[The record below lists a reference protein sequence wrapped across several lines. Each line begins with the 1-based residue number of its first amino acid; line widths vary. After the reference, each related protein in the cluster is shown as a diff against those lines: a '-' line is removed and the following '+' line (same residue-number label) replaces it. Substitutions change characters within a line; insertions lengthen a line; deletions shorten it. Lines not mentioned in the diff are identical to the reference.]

1 MLEASFLSYYRRP
14 DAPRGRTRKTH
25 AEVGERSEEMSF
37 IDQPAAQPSRIP
49 YINDN
54 YLANEQELVRALAE
68 QADPGES
75 ARQKIMNT
83 AAQLVRA
90 VRKNTKNDGGI
101 EAFLKT
107 YDLSSDEGV
116 LLMCIAEAL
125 LRIPDADTADRLIAD
140 KITSANWKDHVG
152 TSDSLFV
159 NASTW
164 GLMLTGKILTL
175 DEIAGANPTK
185 MLGKLVS
192 RAGEPVVRTAMRQA
206 MKIMGHQFVM
216 GRNIGEAL
224 KRAMKSTDLPYRY
237 SFDMLGESALTAADA
252 QRYLDNY
259 HAGIKSIGDAHVE
272 SADVFS
278 APGIS
283 VKLSALHPR
292 YEFSHETRVMKE
304 LVPNVLELAQ
314 HAREI
319 GIGLTIDSEEAHRF
333 EMWLNIFEEV
343 YRDPSL
349 DGWDGL
355 GVALQTYQR
364 RGNDGLRFLIDLASE
379 IGRRIPV
386 RLVKGAYWDS
396 EVKWAQEQ
404 GLDSYPVYTRKSHS
418 DVSYLAAARTAL
430 AAEDKIYAQFAT
442 HNAHTLAS
450 VLHYAGSRRDYE
462 FQRLHGMGEE
472 LYAEVVDPE
481 KHDRPC
487 RVYAPV
493 GNHEDLLPY
502 LVRRLLEN
510 GSNTSFVNKIADE
523 SIDVQDIIAD
533 PLATARS
540 HDYAAHDRIPTPAD
554 IFQPERSNSVGIN
567 IANRSV
573 SKQLLAELEE
583 AAAKPITAKPIVGGK
598 ELDGP
603 EEPSVNPA
611 NVAEIVGV
619 CHQASSD
626 AVIKAIDIS
635 VAAQPAWC
643 RLGAYERDKI
653 LNRAADLYEKH
664 RDELLGL
671 IVREGGRSIPDAISE
686 LREAVDFMRYYGA
699 QAKKHFGE
707 PIVLP
712 GPTGERNTMSMR
724 GKGVFIAISPWNFPL
739 AIFTGQVTAALAAGN
754 AVLAKPAAPTPLIA
768 YRAIQLLHEAG
779 VPADVL
785 HYVPCGGRMIG
796 EAGVADPRIAGVVF
810 TGSTGVA
817 QTINQTL
824 AHRDG
829 PIGTLIAETGGQNAM
844 FVDSSALPEQVVHD
858 SIYSAFN
865 SAGQRCSALRLLCV
879 QEEIEP
885 RTLDLLKGYMEE
897 LTIGD
902 PRHLSTDVGPC
913 IDDPSR
919 QGLAKHVER
928 MAKEQKIVHRCTLP
942 EGSDIGTYFAPTL
955 VEIDDISAL
964 TEEQFGPILHVVKFK
979 SRHLDDMVKAVN
991 GTGFGLTMGLHSR
1004 IDSRVAGLAADCGAG
1019 NLYVNRNMIGA
1030 VVGVQPFGGRGLS
1043 GTGPKAGGPHYVQR
1057 FGTEFTLSNNISAV
1071 GGNASLLTLGS
1082 D

>member
-1 MLEASFLSYYRRP
+1 
-14 DAPRGRTRKTH
+14 
-25 AEVGERSEEMSF
+25 MSF
-37 IDQPAAQPSRIP
+37 IDQPAARDSSIP

-54 YLANEQELVRALAE
+54 YLTDEQTIVRALAAE
-68 QADPGES
+68 ADSG
-75 ARQKIMNT
+75 AATRQKILDT

-101 EAFLKT
+101 EAFLKQ

-140 KITSANWKDHVG
+140 KITAAKWQNHVG

-175 DEIAGANPTK
+175 DEIGTGNPSR

-224 KRAMKSTDLPYRY
+224 KRALKKHDLPYRY
-237 SFDMLGESALTAADA
+237 SFDMLGESALTAEDA

-259 HAGIKSIGDAHVE
+259 HDGIKSIAEGPQIDAP
-272 SADVFS
+272 DVFA

-292 YEFSHETRVMKE
+292 YEFSQEERVMAE
-304 LVPNVLELAQ
+304 LVPAVLELAK
-314 HAREI
+314 HAKEV
-319 GIGLTIDSEEAHRF
+319 GIGLTIDSEEAHRL
-333 EMWLNIFEEV
+333 EMWLDIFERV
-343 YRDPSL
+343 YRDPAL
-349 DGWDGL
+349 DGWDGF

-364 RGNDGLRFLIDLASE
+364 RGRDSLRFLIDLASDV
-379 IGRRIPV
+379 GRRIPV

-404 GLDSYPVYTRKSHS
+404 GLESYPVFTRKSHS
-418 DVSYLAAARTAL
+418 DISYLAAARAAL
-430 AAEDKIYAQFAT
+430 DAGDKIYAQFAT

-450 VLHYAGSRRDYE
+450 ILHFAGSRRDYE

-523 SIDVQDIIAD
+523 SIDVMDIVAD
-533 PLATARS
+533 PLELAAK

-554 IFQPERSNSVGIN
+554 IFQPERDNSQGVN
-567 IANRSV
+567 LANRSV
-573 SKQLLAELEE
+573 SKQLLSDLE
-583 AAAKPITAKPIVGGK
+583 AARKKPITAKPIIGGK
-598 ELDGP
+598 EVEGK
-603 EEPSVNPA
+603 EIPSTNPA
-611 NVAEIVGV
+611 DTSETVGL
-619 CHQASSD
+619 CHQANEEHID
-626 AVIKAIDIS
+626 RAIELS
-635 VAAQPAWC
+635 VAAQPAWD
-643 RLGAYERDKI
+643 RIGGNARADI
-653 LNRAADLYEKH
+653 LNRAADLFEKH
-664 RDELLGL
+664 SDELLRL
-671 IVREGGRSIPDAISE
+671 CVAEGGRSVPDSISE

-707 PIVLP
+707 PTVMP
-712 GPTGERNTMSMR
+712 GPTGERNTYSMR
-724 GKGVFIAISPWNFPL
+724 GRGVFIAISPWNFPL

-754 AVLAKPAAPTPLIA
+754 AVLAKPAAPTPLVA
-768 YRAIQLLHEAG
+768 YRAVQLLHEAG
-779 VPADVL
+779 VPPEVL
-785 HYVPCGGRMIG
+785 HFTPGSGRLVG
-796 EAGVADPRIAGVVF
+796 SHAVADPRVAGVVF
-810 TGSTGVA
+810 TGSTEVA

-829 PIGTLIAETGGQNAM
+829 PIGVLIAETGGQNAM

-858 SIYSAFN
+858 AIYSAFN

-885 RTLDLLKGYMEE
+885 RTLNLLKGYMDE
-897 LTIGD
+897 LVIGD
-902 PRHLSTDVGPC
+902 PRLLSTDVGPV

-919 QGLAKHVER
+919 VALEAHVER
-928 MAKEQKIVHRCTLP
+928 MAKEQTLVHRCALP
-942 EGSDIGTYFAPTL
+942 AATSSGTYFAPTL

-964 TEEQFGPILHVVKFK
+964 KREEFGPVLHVLKFK
-979 SRHLDDMVKAVN
+979 SKHLDKMVAAVN

-1043 GTGPKAGGPHYVQR
+1043 GTGPKAGGPNYLQR

>member
-1 MLEASFLSYYRRP
+1 
-14 DAPRGRTRKTH
+14 
-25 AEVGERSEEMSF
+25 MSF
-37 IDQPAAQPSRIP
+37 IDQPAAQPSSIP

-54 YLANEQELVRALAE
+54 YLADEQALVRQLAE
-68 QADPGES
+68 EADPGEA
-75 ARQKIMNT
+75 ARRNIADT
-83 AAQLVRA
+83 AAQLVSA
-90 VRKNTKNDGGI
+90 VRRNTNNDSGI
-101 EAFLKT
+101 EAFLQQ

-140 KITSANWKDHVG
+140 KLTAAKWQDHIG

-175 DEIAGANPTK
+175 DDIATGNPTR

-216 GRNIGEAL
+216 GRTIGEAL
-224 KRAMKSTDLPYRY
+224 KRALKSTDLPYRY

-259 HAGIKSIGDAHVE
+259 HEGIKSIGEQNVE
-272 SADVFS
+272 AADVFS

-292 YEFSHETRVMKE
+292 YEYSQEDRVMAD
-304 LVPNVLELAQ
+304 LVPAVLELAQ
-314 HAREI
+314 HARDT

-333 EMWLNIFEEV
+333 EIWLRIFERV
-343 YRDPSL
+343 YRHASL
-349 DGWDGL
+349 KDWDGL

-364 RGNDGLRFLIDLASE
+364 RGRDGMRFLIELAGDV
-379 IGRRIPV
+379 GRRIPV

-404 GLDSYPVYTRKSHS
+404 GLESYPVFTRKSHS
-418 DVSYLAAARTAL
+418 DVSFLAAARAAL
-430 AAEDKIYAQFAT
+430 DAGDAIYAQFAT

-450 VLHYAGSRRDYE
+450 VLHYAGSRRDFE

-472 LYAEVVDPE
+472 LYAEVVDPD

-510 GSNTSFVNKIADE
+510 GSNTSFVNRIADE
-523 SIDVQDIIAD
+523 SIDVRDIVAE
-533 PLATARS
+533 PLETAAQ
-540 HDYAAHDRIPTPAD
+540 HDYAAHDRIPAPAD
-554 IFQPERSNSVGIN
+554 IFRPERDNSHGIN
-567 IANRSV
+567 LADRDV
-573 SKQLLAELEE
+573 SSKLLADLE
-583 AAAKPITAKPIVGGK
+583 AASQRQITAKPIIGGK
-598 ELDGP
+598 EMAGK
-603 EEPSVNPA
+603 ETPSVNPA
-611 NVAEIVGV
+611 DTSEVVGV
-619 CHQASSD
+619 CHQAD
-626 AVIKAIDIS
+626 EEQVDRAIELA
-635 VAAQPAWC
+635 VAAQPSWD
-643 RLGAYERDKI
+643 RLGAEERAAI
-653 LNRAADLYEKH
+653 LNRAADLYEDH
-664 RDELLGL
+664 RDELLSL
-671 IVREGGRSIPDAISE
+671 CVREGGRTIPDSISE

-707 PIVLP
+707 PILLP
-712 GPTGERNTMSMR
+712 GPTGERNTYSMR
-724 GKGVFIAISPWNFPL
+724 GRGVFIAISPWNFPL

-754 AVLAKPAAPTPLIA
+754 AVLAKPAAPTPLVA
-768 YRAIQLLHEAG
+768 YRAVQLLHEAG
-779 VPADVL
+779 VPPEVL
-785 HYVPCGGRMIG
+785 HFTPGSGRLIG
-796 EAGVADPRIAGVVF
+796 DRAVADPRVAGVVF
-810 TGSTGVA
+810 TGSTEVA

-824 AHRDG
+824 AKRDG
-829 PIGTLIAETGGQNAM
+829 PIGVLIAETGGQNAM

-858 SIYSAFN
+858 SIFSAFN

-879 QEEIEP
+879 QDEIEP
-885 RTLDLLKGYMEE
+885 RTLDLLRGYMEE
-897 LTIGD
+897 LSIGD
-902 PRHLSTDVGPC
+902 PRRLSTDVGPC

-919 QGLAKHVER
+919 KILAAHVER
-928 MAKEQKIVHRCTLP
+928 MSKEQKIVHRCTLP
-942 EGSDIGTYFAPTL
+942 DGTDKGTYFAPTL
-955 VEIDDISAL
+955 VEIDDIGAL
-964 TEEQFGPILHVVKFK
+964 TEEQFGPVLHVVKFK
-979 SRHLDDMVKAVN
+979 SRHLDKTVAAVN

-1004 IDSRVAGLAADCGAG
+1004 IDSRIAGVAADSRAG
-1019 NLYVNRNMIGA
+1019 NLYINRNMIGA

>member
-1 MLEASFLSYYRRP
+1 
-14 DAPRGRTRKTH
+14 
-25 AEVGERSEEMSF
+25 MSF
-37 IDQPAAQPSRIP
+37 IDQPAAQPSSIP

-54 YLANEQELVRALAE
+54 YLADEQTIVRELAAK
-68 QADPGES
+68 ADPGE
-75 ARQKIMNT
+75 ATRRKIVDT

-140 KITSANWKDHVG
+140 KITAARWQDHVG

-164 GLMLTGKILTL
+164 GLMLTGKILTM
-175 DEIAGANPTK
+175 DEIGTGNPTR

-259 HAGIKSIGDAHVE
+259 HEGIKSIAEGPQVE

-292 YEFSHETRVMKE
+292 YEYSHEERVMAE
-304 LVPNVLELAQ
+304 LVPAVLELAK
-314 HAREI
+314 HAKEV
-319 GIGLTIDSEEAHRF
+319 GIGLTIDSEEAHRL
-333 EMWLNIFEEV
+333 EMWLGIFERV
-343 YRDPSL
+343 YRDPAL
-349 DGWDGL
+349 DGWEGF

-364 RGNDGLRFLIDLASE
+364 RGNDAMRFLVDLAGDV
-379 IGRRIPV
+379 GRRIPV

-418 DVSYLAAARTAL
+418 DISYLAAARAAL
-430 AAEDKIYAQFAT
+430 DAGDKIYAQFAT

-450 VLHYAGSRRDYE
+450 ILHFAGSRRDYE

-472 LYAEVVDPE
+472 LYAEVVDPQ

-523 SIDVQDIIAD
+523 SIDVMDIVAD
-533 PLATARS
+533 PLELAAQ
-540 HDYAAHDRIPTPAD
+540 HDYAAHDRIPKPAD
-554 IFQPERSNSVGIN
+554 IFQPERDNSRGVNLPSRAIST
-567 IANRSV
+567 R
-573 SKQLLAELEE
+573 LLAELE
-583 AAAKPITAKPIVGGK
+583 AASQKPITARPIIGGQ
-598 ELDGP
+598 EVDGR
-603 EEPSVNPA
+603 EDPSVNPA
-611 NVAEIVGV
+611 NTAEVIGI
-619 CHQASSD
+619 CHQVKEEHID
-626 AVIKAIDIS
+626 KAIGLS
-635 VAAQPAWC
+635 VAAQPAWD
-643 RLGAYERDKI
+643 RVGGDERANI
-653 LNRAADLYEKH
+653 LNRAADLFEKH
-664 RDELLGL
+664 KDELLGL
-671 IVREGGRSIPDAISE
+671 VVREGGRTIPDAISE

-712 GPTGERNTMSMR
+712 GPTGERNTISMR

-754 AVLAKPAAPTPLIA
+754 AVLAKPAAPTPLVA
-768 YRAIQLLHEAG
+768 YRAIQLMHEAG
-779 VPADVL
+779 VPAEVL
-785 HYVPCGGRMIG
+785 HFVPGSGRLIG
-796 EAGVADPRIAGVVF
+796 ERAVADPRIAGVVF
-810 TGSTGVA
+810 TGSTEVA

-858 SIYSAFN
+858 AIFSAFN

-879 QEEIEP
+879 QEEVEP

-919 QGLAKHVER
+919 KILAAHVER
-928 MAKEQKIVHRCTLP
+928 MGMEQKIVHRCTLP
-942 EGSDIGTYFAPTL
+942 DGNEAGTFFAPTL
-955 VEIDDISAL
+955 VEIDNIDAL
-964 TEEQFGPILHVVKFK
+964 TEEQFGPVLHVVKFK
-979 SRHLDDMVKAVN
+979 SRDLDKTVAAVN
-991 GTGFGLTMGLHSR
+991 GTGFGLTMGLHTR
-1004 IDSRVAGLAADCGAG
+1004 IDSRIAGLAADCGAG
-1019 NLYVNRNMIGA
+1019 SVDGDCRAPARKPGD
-1030 VVGVQPFGGRGLS
+1030 Q
-1043 GTGPKAGGPHYVQR
+1043 T
-1057 FGTEFTLSNNISAV
+1057 TC
-1071 GGNASLLTLGS
+1071 NASARSLR
-1082 D
+1082 

>member
-1 MLEASFLSYYRRP
+1 
-14 DAPRGRTRKTH
+14 
-25 AEVGERSEEMSF
+25 MSF
-37 IDQPAAQPSRIP
+37 IDQPAAQPSSIP

-54 YLANEQELVRALAE
+54 YLADEQTIVRQLAAE
-68 QADPGES
+68 ADPGKA
-75 ARQKIMNT
+75 ARAKIMQT

-90 VRKNTKNDGGI
+90 VRKNAENDSGI
-101 EAFLKT
+101 EAFLQQ

-140 KITSANWKDHVG
+140 KITAAKWQDHIG

-164 GLMLTGKILTL
+164 GLMLTGKILSL
-175 DEIAGANPTK
+175 DEIAMGNPTR

-192 RAGEPVVRTAMRQA
+192 SAGEPVVRTAMRQA

-216 GRNIGEAL
+216 GRTIGEAL
-224 KRAMKSTDLPYRY
+224 KRALRSTDLPYRY

-259 HAGIKSIGDAHVE
+259 HAGITSIGEANVA

-292 YEFSHETRVMKE
+292 YEYSHEERVMSE
-304 LVPNVLELAQ
+304 LVPAVLELAR
-314 HAREI
+314 HARDT

-333 EMWLNIFEEV
+333 DLWLRIFEQV
-343 YRDPSL
+343 YRDDSL
-349 DGWDGL
+349 KGWDGL

-364 RGNDGLRFLIDLASE
+364 RGRDGMRFLVELAE
-379 IGRRIPV
+379 AVGRRIPV

-404 GLDSYPVYTRKSHS
+404 GLESYPVFTRKSHS
-418 DVSYLAAARTAL
+418 DISYLAAARAAL
-430 AAEDKIYAQFAT
+430 AAGDRIYAQFAT

-462 FQRLHGMGEE
+462 FQRLHGMGED
-472 LYAEVVDPE
+472 LYAEVVDPD

-510 GSNTSFVNKIADE
+510 GSNTSFVNKIADD
-523 SIDVQDIIAD
+523 SIKVEDIIAD
-533 PLATARS
+533 PLETAAA
-540 HDYAAHDRIPTPAD
+540 HDYAAHDRIPAPSD
-554 IFQPERSNSVGIN
+554 IFQPERDNSHGIN
-567 IANRSV
+567 LPDRNV
-573 SKQLLAELEE
+573 SSRLLADLE
-583 AAAKPITAKPIVGGK
+583 AASDIEITARPIVGGK
-598 ELDGP
+598 EMSGA

-611 NVAEIVGV
+611 NTAEIVGV
-619 CHQASSD
+619 CHQANEEHVD
-626 AVIKAIDIS
+626 KAIDLA
-635 VAAQPAWC
+635 VAAQPSWD
-643 RLGAYERDKI
+643 RLGAEERASI
-653 LNRAADLYEKH
+653 LNRAADLFEDH
-664 RDELLGL
+664 RDELVNLC
-671 IVREGGRSIPDAISE
+671 VREGGRTIPDSISE

-707 PIVLP
+707 PILMP
-712 GPTGERNTMSMR
+712 GPTGERNTYSMR
-724 GKGVFIAISPWNFPL
+724 GRGVFIAISPWNFPL

-754 AVLAKPAAPTPLIA
+754 AVLAKPAAPTPLVA
-768 YRAIQLLHEAG
+768 YRAVQLLHEAG
-779 VPADVL
+779 VPPDVL
-785 HYVPCGGRMIG
+785 HFIPGSGRLVGGR
-796 EAGVADPRIAGVVF
+796 AVADPRIAGVVF

-829 PIGTLIAETGGQNAM
+829 PIGVLIAETGGQNAM

-879 QEEIEP
+879 QAEIEP
-885 RTLDLLKGYMEE
+885 RTLDLLRGYMEE

-902 PRHLSTDVGPC
+902 PRLLSTDVGPC

-919 QGLAKHVER
+919 QALAAHVER
-928 MAKEQKIVHRCTLP
+928 MSAEQKVVHRCSLP
-942 EGSDIGTYFAPTL
+942 DDTSKGTFFAPTL

-964 TEEQFGPILHVVKFK
+964 KREEFGPILHVLKFR
-979 SRHLDDMVKAVN
+979 SRHLDKMVAAVN
-991 GTGFGLTMGLHSR
+991 ATGFGLTMGLHSR
-1004 IDSRVAGLAADCGAG
+1004 IDSRIAGVAADSGAG

-1043 GTGPKAGGPHYVQR
+1043 GTGPKAGGPNYVQR

>member
-1 MLEASFLSYYRRP
+1 
-14 DAPRGRTRKTH
+14 
-25 AEVGERSEEMSF
+25 MSF
-37 IDQPAAQPSRIP
+37 IDQPAAQPSSIS

-54 YLANEQELVRALAE
+54 YLADE
-68 QADPGES
+68 QAIVRELAARADTGES
-75 ARQKIMNT
+75 ARRKILDT

-90 VRKNTKNDGGI
+90 VRENTRNDGGI
-101 EAFLKT
+101 EAFLQQ

-140 KITSANWKDHVG
+140 KITAARWQDHVG

-175 DEIAGANPTK
+175 DDMAKGNPTRL
-185 MLGKLVS
+185 LGKLVS

-237 SFDMLGESALTAADA
+237 SFDMLGESALTAGDA

-259 HAGIKSIGDAHVE
+259 HEGIKSIAKGPQIDAP
-272 SADVFS
+272 DVFS

-292 YEFSHETRVMKE
+292 YEYSHEERVMAE
-304 LVPNVLELAQ
+304 LVPAVLELAK
-314 HAREI
+314 HAKEV
-319 GIGLTIDSEEAHRF
+319 GIGLTIDSEEAHRL
-333 EMWLNIFEEV
+333 EMWLNIFERI
-343 YRDPSL
+343 YRDPAL
-349 DGWDGL
+349 DGWDGF

-364 RGNDGLRFLIDLASE
+364 RGNDAMRFLIELADDV
-379 IGRRIPV
+379 GRRIPV

-396 EVKWAQEQ
+396 EVKWGQEQ
-404 GLDSYPVYTRKSHS
+404 GLESYPVFTRKSHS
-418 DVSYLAAARTAL
+418 DISYLAAARAAL
-430 AAEDKIYAQFAT
+430 DAGEKIYAQFAT

-450 VLHYAGSRRDYE
+450 ILHFAGSRRDYE

-472 LYAEVVDPE
+472 LYAEVVDPA

-523 SIDVQDIIAD
+523 SIDVMDIIAD
-533 PLATARS
+533 PLELAAK
-540 HDYAAHDRIPTPAD
+540 HDYAAHDRIPTPGD
-554 IFQPERSNSVGIN
+554 IFRPERDNSRGVN
-567 IANRSV
+567 LPDRSV
-573 SKQLLAELEE
+573 SRQLLADLD
-583 AAAKPITAKPIVGGK
+583 AASKKPITAKPIIGGK
-598 ELDGP
+598 EMDGK
-603 EEPSVNPA
+603 EQPSVNPA
-611 NVAEIVGV
+611 NTSEVIGV
-619 CHQASSD
+619 CHQANEEHVD
-626 AVIKAIDIS
+626 RAIELS
-635 VAAQPAWC
+635 VAAQPAWD
-643 RLGAYERDKI
+643 RLGGNERANI
-653 LNRAADLYEKH
+653 LNRAADLFEKH
-664 RDELLGL
+664 SDELLRL
-671 IVREGGRSIPDAISE
+671 CVMEGGRSVPDSISE

-699 QAKKHFGE
+699 QARKHYGE
-707 PIVLP
+707 PIVMP
-712 GPTGERNTMSMR
+712 GPTGERNTYSMR
-724 GKGVFIAISPWNFPL
+724 GRGVFIAISPWNFPL

-754 AVLAKPAAPTPLIA
+754 AVLAKPAAPTPLVA
-768 YRAIQLLHEAG
+768 YRAVQLLHEAG
-779 VPADVL
+779 VPQDLL
-785 HYVPCGGRMIG
+785 HFIPGSGRLVG
-796 EAGVADPRIAGVVF
+796 ERAVADPRVAGVVF
-810 TGSTGVA
+810 TGSTEVA

-829 PIGTLIAETGGQNAM
+829 PIGVLIAETGGQNAM

-858 SIYSAFN
+858 AIYSAFN

-885 RTLDLLKGYMEE
+885 RTLDLLKGYMDE
-897 LTIGD
+897 LVIGD
-902 PRHLSTDVGPC
+902 PRHLSTDVGPV

-919 QGLAKHVER
+919 VTLEAHVER
-928 MAKEQKIVHRCTLP
+928 MAKEQTLVHRCALP
-942 EGSDIGTYFAPTL
+942 AETSIGTYFAPTL

-964 TEEQFGPILHVVKFK
+964 KREEFGPVLHVLKFK
-979 SRHLDDMVKAVN
+979 SRHLDKMVAAVN
-991 GTGFGLTMGLHSR
+991 STGFGLTMGIHSR
-1004 IDSRVAGLAADCGAG
+1004 IDSRIAGLAADCGAG

-1043 GTGPKAGGPHYVQR
+1043 GTGPKAGGPNYVQR